1 MISKNEIF
9 NYLHNG
15 KSGRKWNSTG
25 ITLLNATLNL
35 LIIELLNI
43 WMQVNNNKY
52 IIMADI
58 DYLYT
63 MFRQEKSIPL
73 SLKLMQLYI
82 FYTKNDDTWS
92 IYGW

>member
-1 MISKNEIF
+1 
-9 NYLHNG
+9 
-15 KSGRKWNSTG
+15 
-25 ITLLNATLNL
+25 
-35 LIIELLNI
+35 
-43 WMQVNNNKY
+43 MQVNNNKY

-82 FYTKNDDTWS
+82 FYTKNDDT
-92 IYGW
+92 